1 MATIAAYTSPSLGHV
16 LPFAGVLLEL
26 QRRGHRIRLRTL
38 STEVGRMRD
47 LGFDADAIAPSV
59 EAVELDDW
67 RDRTVLDSFRANCAT
82 FCERGRREAPD
93 MRALI
98 AHSQPDLLLTD
109 VNTWGAAAVAERSAL
124 PWVSLAT
131 YTPAL
136 RSRGWPPYGPGLLP
150 DQRPLGRVRDA
161 LVTRAIFDP
170 AMRSATPMLNA
181 MRAEVAGLPPV
192 DSYDAMVRRAPL
204 TLVTTAPPFEYAHDD
219 WAPRVQLVG
228 PTSWEP
234 PAAAPAWLARDERPL
249 VLVTTSA
256 DYQGD
261 TGIVRAA
268 LVAMADQPVSV
279 VATMPHAVRIGIPV
293 PRNARVER
301 FVPHSLLLERAIV
314 AITHGGLGVTQK
326 AIAHGVPVV
335 AIPYGRDQ
343 MEVAARVEH
352 AGVGVRLQPSRLTP
366 ERLRAAVRKAR
377 GMRARAAAVGAD
389 LAALRGAARA
399 ATLIE
404 QQLHG
409 QVSTR

>member
-38 STEVGRMRD
+38 STEVGRMRN
-47 LGFDADAIAPSV
+47 LGFDADAVSPSV

-67 RDRTVLDSFRANCAT
+67 RRRSLRDMFSANCAV

-93 MRALI
+93 VRALI
-98 AHSQPDLLLTD
+98 AQSQPDLLLTD
-109 VNTWGAAAVAERSAL
+109 VNTWGAAAVAERTGL

-136 RSRGWPPYGPGLLP
+136 RSPGCPPYGPGLPP
-150 DQRPLGRVRDA
+150 DQRVFGRFRDA
-161 LVTRAIFDP
+161 MVNRAVFEP
-170 AMRSATPMLNA
+170 AMRAVTPMLNA

-204 TLVTTAPPFEYAHDD
+204 TLITTAPPLEYSHEG

-234 PAAAPAWLARDERPL
+234 PATAPAWLDDAAHPF

-261 TGIVRAA
+261 TDIVRNA
-268 LVAMADQPVSV
+268 LAAMADQPVTV
-279 VATMPHAVRIGIPV
+279 VATMPHGARLGMPV

-301 FVPHSLLLERAIV
+301 FVPHSLLLVRAAV

-326 AIAHGVPVV
+326 AITHGVPVV

-352 AGVGVRLQPSRLTP
+352 AGVGVRLQPTRLTP
-366 ERLRAAVRKAR
+366 ERVRAAVRKAR
-377 GMRARAAAVGAD
+377 GMRERVAAV
-389 LAALRGAARA
+389 AAGLEAAGGAARA

-404 QQLHG
+404 QQLEE
-409 QVSTR
+409 QASA